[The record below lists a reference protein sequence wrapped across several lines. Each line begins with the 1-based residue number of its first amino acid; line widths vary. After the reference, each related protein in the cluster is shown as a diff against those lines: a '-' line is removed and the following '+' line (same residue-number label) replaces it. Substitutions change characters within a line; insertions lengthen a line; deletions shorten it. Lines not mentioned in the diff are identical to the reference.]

1 MMQSANFRE
10 RDHVS
15 FGRRLNAACRWGVLL
30 QGEVCSRPV
39 IVGDVRGQE
48 ASQMSLA
55 EDDHVVQTLA
65 PNGSD
70 QSLRIWVLPRA

>member
-10 RDHVS
+10 RDDGS
-15 FGRRLNAACRWGVLL
+15 FCRRLDASCRRRVLL
-30 QGEVCSRPV
+30 QGQMCARPM
-39 IVGDVRGQE
+39 IVGEIRGQE
-48 ASQMSLA
+48 TSQMPLT

-70 QSLRIWVLPRA
+70 QSLRIRILPRT

>member
-15 FGRRLNAACRWGVLL
+15 FGRRLNASCRRGVLL
-30 QGEVCSRPV
+30 QGEIFSRPM
-39 IVGDVRGQE
+39 IVSEVRGQE
-48 ASQMSLA
+48 ASQMPLA
-55 EDDHVVQTLA
+55 EDDDMVQTLA

-70 QSLRIWVLPRA
+70 QSLRIRVLPRT